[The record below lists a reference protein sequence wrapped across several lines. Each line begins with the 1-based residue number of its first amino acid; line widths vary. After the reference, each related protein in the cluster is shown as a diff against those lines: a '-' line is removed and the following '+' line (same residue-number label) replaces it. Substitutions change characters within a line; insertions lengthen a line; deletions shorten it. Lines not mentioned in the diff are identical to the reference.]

1 MTEPHLHEVHYGVVR
16 QGDGWAIIGPGLK
29 VGGYARR
36 SSAVRAARRLA
47 LSSAGLPV
55 LLHVQDEDGV
65 LRPPRTIQPRR

>member
-36 SSAVRAARRLA
+36 SSAVPSLG
-47 LSSAGLPV
+47 SS
-55 LLHVQDEDGV
+55 
-65 LRPPRTIQPRR
+65 